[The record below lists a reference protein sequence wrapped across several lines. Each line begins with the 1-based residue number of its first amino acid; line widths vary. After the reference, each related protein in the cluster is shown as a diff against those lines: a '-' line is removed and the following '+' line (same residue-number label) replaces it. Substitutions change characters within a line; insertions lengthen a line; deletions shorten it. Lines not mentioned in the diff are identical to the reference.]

1 LLVSGLGH
9 LKKKT
14 SEIEFRKVNTVDK
27 MKLFPQ
33 VLKEKQVSDPDHRVI
48 LWLGDK
54 GIEEKSYS
62 YSQVGSMKRVLHT
75 YCMT

>member
-1 LLVSGLGH
+1 LQIANIGFRASQKKI
-9 LKKKT
+9 KKK
-14 SEIEFRKVNTVDK
+14 SKFRRVNIGDE

-54 GIEEKSYS
+54 GVEENSYS
-62 YSQVGSMKRVLHT
+62 YSQVGR
-75 YCMT
+75 